1 MARIDKR
8 EPAREAQ
15 LKAHQTQQYQSH
27 EADRGCGHRILDR
40 NDFRIL
46 RKDVLCHP
54 SLCMV
59 EFDVFDFGRWDRPS
73 WAKCGIGHEN
83 ALLRSFPL
91 IRSVLFGVD
100 LYVALVVVA

>member
-15 LKAHQTQQYQSH
+15 LQAHQPRQYQSY
-27 EADRGCGHRILDR
+27 EANRGCGYRILDR

-59 EFDVFDFGRWDRPS
+59 EFDVFDFDRWDRPS
-73 WAKCGIGHEN
+73 GAKCGIGHQN
-83 ALLRSFPL
+83 ALLTSSPPIAPA
-91 IRSVLFGVD
+91 IRSEI
-100 LYVALVVVA
+100 YPSP